1 MIKIVGETNITITEM
16 EEVILKASTH
26 NWIMNATHILG
37 VLEDL

>member
-1 MIKIVGETNITITEM
+1 MMKIAGETNITITEM

-26 NWIMNATHILG
+26 DWIMNATHILE